1 MSKIHN
7 LANLSKLWVLWS
19 NSNGVLTNTYFFDWV
34 DNFIVRN
41 ASDSATLTATTSVV
55 MSCWCKPNVD
65 STDTAF
71 SQPLLSLPFCY
82 MQIRNTNNQALVRY
96 DNTWSKVSFSILGTW
111 FRNKVHITWVV
122 QNNGDTTFTTKIY
135 INWVLQDS
143 DTHLLWPLNSVDA
156 ISLVWKRSTWFYSGN
171 IRDARVYTGI
181 ITNADAM
188 TIYNWGEPATAT
200 KYFQYW
206 PNPLETGTQAL
217 DMSTN
222 ARNGTLTGW
231 VTRAFI

>member
-7 LANLSKLWVLWS
+7 LANLSKLWILWS

-34 DNFIVRN
+34 NDFLVRD
-41 ASDSATLTATTSVV
+41 ASDSATLTATTSLV

-65 STDTAF
+65 STDTPN
-71 SQPLLSLPFCY
+71 SQPLIMLPLCY
-82 MQIRNTNNQALVRY
+82 IHIRNTNNQAIVRY
-96 DNTWSKVSFSILGTW
+96 DNAWSRVSFTILWTW
-111 FRNKVHITWVV
+111 YRNKVHIIWVV

-135 INWVLQDS
+135 VNGILKDS
-143 DTHLLWPLNSVDA
+143 DNHLVWPLNAVSA
-156 ISLVWKRSTWFYSGN
+156 TSKIGNYWAWYFSGN
-171 IRDARVYTGI
+171 IRDARVYTWNI
-181 ITNADAM
+181 SDADAM
-188 TIYNWGEPATAT
+188 TIYNWGEPVSAT
-200 KYFQYW
+200 KYLQYW

-231 VTRAFI
+231 VTRNFI